1 VNNGP
6 ARKSLIDPERPLSS
20 CGMPRLAGNRVQE
33 TPKYEL
39 VINLKPRGPI
49 AAQTASVVRTA
60 QLRSRCLSP
69 TISKT
74 RPSGPDI
81 RSTRQLRPAASSRSA
96 RIDTVGHSRDRV
108 AKHARCIGLRH
119 GGHLEPAGHRMP
131 ERVEAEPIT
140 LQPGCL
146 ELVAEQFT
154 KAGADL
160 AAFGGA
166 ALQTPKQRPILRQA
180 RHVLQQAGRRGAE
193 SMRSF
198 GRVGSIA
205 GRLTFASVQRAMG
218 IK

>member
-1 VNNGP
+1 MNNGP

-140 LQPGCL
+140 LQPG
-146 ELVAEQFT
+146 ASSWSRNSSPRR
-154 KAGADL
+154 A
-160 AAFGGA
+160 
-166 ALQTPKQRPILRQA
+166 PILPPLGA
-180 RHVLQQAGRRGAE
+180 RRFRP
-193 SMRSF
+193 RNNDPSF
-198 GRVGSIA
+198 GKPATYCNKPGGEALKV
-205 GRLTFASVQRAMG
+205 
-218 IK
+218 